1 MLVADILR
9 VKGSHVITVRPDE
22 RIVTFAHRLR
32 LEGVGA
38 MIVSEDGNTL
48 DGIISERDLAHGVA
62 LYGAGLLEM
71 RVSDLMTKAVV
82 TCASDDS
89 ISDVAKVM
97 TQRRIRHLPV
107 KDGDHLAGVVSVG
120 DVIKHRLDELQMEAN
135 VLRDYAIARQ

>member
-22 RIVTFAHRLR
+22 RVVTFAHRLR

-38 MIVSEDGNTL
+38 MIVSENGKTL

-89 ISDVAKVM
+89 ISDV
-97 TQRRIRHLPV
+97 
-107 KDGDHLAGVVSVG
+107 VG
-120 DVIKHRLDELQMEAN
+120 
-135 VLRDYAIARQ
+135 